1 MELIHYWRVVRRW
14 SWLVILCPL
23 IGALAAGL
31 ITLQLPNVY
40 EAQVLLL
47 VRPAQPLSGGPNVSV
62 VTSDT
67 ILHTYATLMT
77 DQPRAQQVIDDL
89 GLKTDP
95 TSLLREVTVT
105 PVTGT
110 LLLKVAVRDTNPAR
124 AKSIAD
130 TLVPDFLNH
139 MKDLQKSDQKTAA
152 EATLNPA
159 DILLQEAPAIVPP
172 EPVSPRPLLN
182 IALGLLSGLALGL
195 GLAFLLDYLDQS
207 VRSDEIL
214 RERVGLAPLGHISYV
229 VAKPDKRG
237 ELVTLAGDSPVG
249 EAYKALR

>member
-14 SWLVILCPL
+14 AWLVILCPL

-77 DQPRAQQVIDDL
+77 DQPRAQQVIDNL

-110 LLLKVAVRDTNPAR
+110 LLLKVAVRGPQ
-124 AKSIAD
+124 
-130 TLVPDFLNH
+130 P
-139 MKDLQKSDQKTAA
+139 
-152 EATLNPA
+152 
-159 DILLQEAPAIVPP
+159 APAN
-172 EPVSPRPLLN
+172 STSGHPLPGRIRNL
-182 IALGLLSGLALGL
+182 
-195 GLAFLLDYLDQS
+195 
-207 VRSDEIL
+207 
-214 RERVGLAPLGHISYV
+214 
-229 VAKPDKRG
+229 K
-237 ELVTLAGDSPVG
+237 
-249 EAYKALR
+249 